1 VRNNTV
7 ENLDQLLKQ
16 LKYYRFV
23 SPHYYFEHDHNWQIE
38 GSLEALMHKINMFD
52 RTGVLSMV
60 GFENSGADWLEQ
72 YKKYIGEP
80 NVIVTSP
87 HKIWS

>member
-1 VRNNTV
+1 
-7 ENLDQLLKQ
+7 
-16 LKYYRFV
+16 
-23 SPHYYFEHDHNWQIE
+23 
-38 GSLEALMHKINMFD
+38 MHKINMFH
-52 RTGVLSMV
+52 RTGVLTTV

-87 HKIWS
+87 HNIWS